1 MKIGELARQAG
12 VSVQTVR
19 FYERRRLMRAPR
31 RTSSGYRLYSEVDLE
46 ILRAIKRM
54 QRFGFTLTEARRIL
68 RLFALPGDAGEAAPY
83 AHGSHE
89 CLREAAGIG
98 EQKLRAMNEQIEA
111 LVEIRDELQSVLQ
124 QIRAKLTPP
133 KKKAISNRLSAVPK
147 TRRRG

>member
-1 MKIGELARQAG
+1 MKIGELAKQAG

-31 RTSSGYRLYSEVDLE
+31 RTSSGYRMYSESDLE

-54 QRFGFTLTEARRIL
+54 QRFGFTLTEARRVL
-68 RLFALPGDAGEAAPY
+68 RLFAIPGDAGEAAPY
-83 AHGSHE
+83 SHGSHE

-111 LVEIRDELQSVLQ
+111 LVEVRDDLQDVLK
-124 QIRAKLTPP
+124 QIREKLTPP
-133 KKKAISNRLSAVPK
+133 KKTATSNSLAAASKAC
-147 TRRRG
+147 RRG